1 MPFFPWKPKKPDDP
15 VPAPTP
21 APAPAPNPDDVANP
35 ARAAWFKAWLL
46 LRQIDKKKLGAAIFT
61 VPVMVFLALSG
72 VVLWVY
78 VLLRGLYKFVRS
90 LFA

>member
-1 MPFFPWKPKKPDDP
+1 MPLFPWKPKKPDEP
-15 VPAPTP
+15 VTPPTP
-21 APAPAPNPDDVANP
+21 APEPVSPDDAANP
-35 ARAAWFKAWLL
+35 ARAAWLKAWLL
-46 LRQIDKKKLGAAIFT
+46 LRQIDKKKLGTAVFT

-78 VLLRGLYKFVRS
+78 VLLRGLYKFIRS